1 MSNIFIKRIYDPYE
15 ENDGY
20 RILVDRL
27 WPRGISKEKA
37 KLYCWAKDLAPSN
50 ELRKKYAHNKEH
62 FDEFRERYLEE
73 LRTSDLIKNEVK
85 QIIKLNLDHNI
96 TLLYAAK
103 NNFYNNAIV
112 LRDEILLNKN
122 AENDQTINDKSK

>member
-1 MSNIFIKRIYDPYE
+1 MSNIFIKRIYDHYE

-37 KLYCWAKDLAPSN
+37 KLYCWAKDLAPSH
-50 ELRKKYAHNKEH
+50 ELRKKFAHNKEH

-73 LRTSDLIKNEVK
+73 LRTSDLLRNEIK
-85 QIIKLNLDHNI
+85 QISKLSLDQNI
-96 TLLYAAK
+96 TLLS
-103 NNFYNNAIV
+103 FPDRR
-112 LRDEILLNKN
+112 LRPQAMWRTKPNE
-122 AENDQTINDKSK
+122 